1 MSQFSVMAKP
11 QESQTSIMLR
21 AWRHYSQIT
30 SRVLAATVGT
40 VALLGIPA
48 YFVDQA
54 VGTWPIIF
62 GVALIFSLPLSQF
75 FVIKMMRDYLKNNP
89 Q

>member
-30 SRVLAATVGT
+30 SRVLATTVGT
-40 VALLGIPA
+40 VALLGVPA
-48 YFVDQA
+48 YFIDKA
-54 VGTWPIIF
+54 VGTWPMIF
-62 GVALIFSLPLSQF
+62 GVVLVLSLPLSQF
-75 FVIKMMRDYLKNNP
+75 LVVKVMRDYLKNNP